1 MEGELVTT
9 ALEQFIV
16 EMPKAELHLHLE
28 GAIQPATLLMLAER
42 NRVTLPFTSEAEA
55 ERFFQFRDFPHFV
68 EVFVTVCQC
77 LRTPDDF
84 TLVVNEL
91 GAEAARQNTRYL
103 EVHFNPEPHV
113 RRRGFRFEEIMA
125 GINRGRAEVRE
136 RWGIEL
142 RWIADGVR
150 DAESGPGSV
159 DLTVEWIAAL
169 EPEAGVVALGLG
181 GDEVGYPPDPF
192 AAAFARAREAGLH
205 VVAHAGETT
214 GPATIRDTLDLL
226 KAERIGHGIHA
237 IDDPALVKRLAREAI
252 PLELCPTSNLSTGVV
267 KDIEQHPLRRLY
279 EAGVI
284 VTISSDDPALFGTTL
299 TDEYLL
305 LATAFGYSLDDI
317 ERIGLNSVRA
327 AFLPQPEKD
336 EMLDAFT
343 GAYRALRQRHG
354 LPPRTD

>member
-1 MEGELVTT
+1 MAS
-9 ALEQFIV
+9 ALEHFIV

-28 GAIQPATLLMLAER
+28 GAIQPATVLLLAER
-42 NRVTLPFTSEAEA
+42 NRVKLPFTSEAEA

-77 LRTPDDF
+77 LRSPDDF

-91 GAEAARQNTRYL
+91 GAEAARQNIRYL
-103 EVHFNPEPHV
+103 EIHFNPEPHV
-113 RRRGFRFEEIMA
+113 RRRGFRFEEIIA
-125 GINRGRAEVRE
+125 GINRGRAEVRD
-136 RWGIEL
+136 RRGIEL

-150 DAESGPGSV
+150 DAESGPRSV
-159 DLTVEWIAAL
+159 DLTVDWITAL

-181 GDEVGYPPDPF
+181 GDEVGYPPHPF

-226 KAERIGHGIHA
+226 EAERIGHGVRA
-237 IDDPALVKRLAREAI
+237 LDDPALVERLAREAI
-252 PLELCPTSNLSTGVV
+252 PLELCPTSNLRTGVV
-267 KDIEQHPLRRLY
+267 KDIEQHPLRRLD

-284 VTISSDDPALFGTTL
+284 VTVSSDDPALFGTTL

-305 LATAFGYSLDDI
+305 LATAFGYGIDDI
-317 ERIGLNSVRA
+317 ERIALNSVRA
-327 AFLPQPEKD
+327 AFLPEPEKD
-336 EMLDAFT
+336 AMLDAFAN
-343 GAYRALRQRHG
+343 AYRALRQRHG
-354 LPPRTD
+354 LSPRTD

>member
-1 MEGELVTT
+1 MAS
-9 ALEQFIV
+9 ALEQFII

-28 GAIQPATLLMLAER
+28 GAIQPATMLMLAER
-42 NRVTLPFTSEAEA
+42 NRVELPFASEAEA

-84 TLVVNEL
+84 TLVVTEL
-91 GAEAARQNTRYL
+91 GVEAARQNIRYL

-113 RRRGFRFEEIMA
+113 RRRGFRFEEIIA
-125 GINRGRAEVRE
+125 GINRGRTEVRD

-150 DAESGPGSV
+150 DAESGPRSV

-192 AAAFARAREAGLH
+192 VAAFAQAREAGLH

-214 GPATIRDTLDLL
+214 GPGTIRDTLDLL
-226 KAERIGHGIHA
+226 RAERIGHGIRA
-237 IDDPALVKRLAREAI
+237 IDDSALVARLAREAI
-252 PLELCPTSNLSTGVV
+252 PLEICPTSNLRTGVIR
-267 KDIEQHPLRRLY
+267 DIHQHPLRRFD
-279 EAGVI
+279 EAGVT
-284 VTISSDDPALFGTTL
+284 VTVSSDDPALFGTTL
-299 TDEYLL
+299 TAEYHL
-305 LATAFGYSLDDI
+305 LATTFDYGIDDI

-327 AFLPQPEKD
+327 AFLPAAEKRAMVQ
-336 EMLDAFT
+336 EFNDA
-343 GAYRALRQRHG
+343 YHELRLKHG
-354 LPPRTD
+354 LPLRDA